1 MKALAGMV
9 ATGGTIVDV
18 LVGLGTEVAELM
30 GSISAVIDDF
40 MHDDEDEDDEDE
52 DDEDEDD
59 D

>member
-18 LVGLGTEVAELM
+18 LVGLGVEVAELM

-40 MHDDEDEDDEDE
+40 KHDDEDEEDE
-52 DDEDEDD
+52 EDD
-59 D
+59 

>member
-18 LVGLGTEVAELM
+18 LVGLGVEVAELM

-40 MHDDEDEDDEDE
+40 KYDDEDEEDE
-52 DDEDEDD
+52 EDD
-59 D
+59 

>member
-18 LVGLGTEVAELM
+18 LVVLGAEVADLM

-40 MHDDEDEDDEDE
+40 MHDDEDDEDE
-52 DDEDEDD
+52 EED
-59 D
+59 

>member
-18 LVGLGTEVAELM
+18 LVGLGAEVAELM
-30 GSISAVIDDF
+30 GYISAVIDDF
-40 MHDDEDEDDEDE
+40 MHDDED
-52 DDEDEDD
+52 DEDEDD